1 MTTQVSHDIR
11 RNAPRR
17 GRALRASALAALL
30 PVLAA
35 CAPAPDVGERLQPAV
50 NAAIPA
56 PRFDSPR
63 PYAPARSNTEIAHDI
78 LELGFFL
85 ESGREIPR
93 FSRFEGPVALALT
106 GEVPR
111 GAVEETDRLLARIR
125 TEAGIDIRR
134 TGRAPAQITVEFV
147 PGRQLRREVPQA
159 ACFVVPNVSDW
170 SEFRA
175 ARRSDTLDWTR
186 VIERT
191 RVGVF
196 IPSDT
201 TPQEIRDCL
210 HEEIAQAMGP
220 LNDLYR
226 LQDSVFNDDNFQTV
240 LTGFDMLVLRV
251 WTAPELRSGMTQA
264 QVAERLPAI
273 LARKNPRGERAFSG
287 TLPDRSPRAWV
298 NAVETALGRGGN
310 RAARQG
316 AATTALAIASARGWE
331 DARMAFS
338 LYLVARFAPA
348 SAGETAL
355 AALMRAQAI
364 YHTLPGGE
372 VHAAHM
378 DMHMATQALAAGQNS
393 LVLTLTGRA
402 MDPARRTENAALQAT
417 LMLLRAEALQRL
429 GRQAEADALR
439 RNSIPLA
446 AWGFGRPDA
455 LDSRIAE
462 IAALR

>member
-1 MTTQVSHDIR
+1 MTDAAPDRPRPHRTQ
-11 RNAPRR
+11 PR
-17 GRALRASALAALL
+17 LRAALMALAL

-35 CAPAPDVGERLQPAV
+35 CAPAPEVSERLQPAV
-50 NAAIPA
+50 SASIPA
-56 PRFDSPR
+56 PGFDRPR
-63 PYAPARSNTEIAHDI
+63 PYAPARTNTEIAHDI

-85 ESGREIPR
+85 ESGREIPQ
-93 FSRFEGPVALALT
+93 FSRFEGPVTLALT
-106 GEVPR
+106 GDVPR
-111 GAVEETDRLLARIR
+111 GAAQETDRLIARFR
-125 TEAGIDIRR
+125 SEAGIDIRR
-134 TGRAPAQITVEFV
+134 TASTPAHITVEFI
-147 PGRQLRREVPQA
+147 PGRQLRREVPLA
-159 ACFVVPNVSDW
+159 ACFVVPNVTTW

-175 ARRSDTLDWTR
+175 ARRSDTLDWAQ
-186 VIERT
+186 VAERR

-196 IPSDT
+196 IPADT

-226 LQDSVFNDDNFQTV
+226 LPESVFNDDNFQTV

-251 WTAPELRSGMTQA
+251 WTAPELRSGMTRA

-273 LARKNPRGERAFSG
+273 LARENPAGERPFTG
-287 TLPDRSPRAWV
+287 PLPDRSPRSWI
-298 NAVETALGRGGN
+298 NAVETALGRGSS

-331 DARMAFS
+331 DARLAFS

-348 SAGETAL
+348 NAGETAL
-355 AALMRAQAI
+355 SALMRAQAI
-364 YHTLPGGE
+364 YRDLPGGA

-378 DMHMATQALAAGQNS
+378 DMHVATQALAAGQND
-393 LVLTLTGRA
+393 LVLALTDRA
-402 MDPARRTENAALQAT
+402 MEPARRTENAALQAT
-417 LMLLRAEALQRL
+417 LMLLRAEALERT
-429 GRQAEADALR
+429 GRTAEADTLR
-439 RNSIPLA
+439 RNSTPLA

-462 IAALR
+462 ISALR